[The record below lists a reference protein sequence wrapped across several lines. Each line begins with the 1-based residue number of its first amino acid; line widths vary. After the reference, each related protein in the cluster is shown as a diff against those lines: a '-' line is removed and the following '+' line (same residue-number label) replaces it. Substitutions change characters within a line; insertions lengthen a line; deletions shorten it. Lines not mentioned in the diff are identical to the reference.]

1 MELVD
6 GVMCTTTLTES
17 PWQLEY
23 AIDNMTGHEY
33 DVELDFAGSSNLAV
47 AGSATLSFR
56 ATLRPYAIVIATVA
70 RVRPLERCA
79 VCINYHVHRTEGK
92 EARPSPD
99 ESHLVELTGTF
110 VDPSFPPTQACLG
123 DISSVPSMRSI
134 LPTLTWAHVS
144 SILHF
149 PSAHPSVLPP
159 STARLSSSSLCGG
172 DPAFVSIDMKCAL
185 QIVGDR
191 MGILTRLFPHT
202 VPRHGLDTHERFAVL
217 LHRHGQPITV
227 EIDGFVP
234 CISHGGGP
242 VVMKCRRT
250 MQCVWPMLV
259 HKALAKLYGGY
270 SHLCQVSTMQL
281 LHDMVGYPSVKVT
294 CNPANLHSIVQP
306 MVHRGHLVGVT
317 FPSASSSRHGI
328 MFVSGDDR
336 AITLRHYPSDAR
348 TQLVENSANC
358 CFAHRHDD
366 VGAINAC
373 WYFPMYPQRLV
384 RRVFVQDAAACASAA
399 AAMFIL
405 SIPSPASVMISLTYA
420 HQVTDMGMSLLT
432 MEPTNQIK
440 ESLVEVP
447 STIDT
452 HHPSACTMV
461 ASVEAG
467 EYVLAVKPVQWS
479 HNDDKHTEKGT
490 TNTPVMQRMFDML
503 DWDMDHRLDIHDMAR
518 FMAVYEDGL
527 SMSTSAFEWLLE
539 HFDSDGVG
547 LTLKGLEEF
556 YMANGRDE
564 ATGMTL
570 MEQSH
575 PCCVH
580 VHCSSQVL

>member
-281 LHDMVGYPSVKVT
+281 LHDMVGYP
-294 CNPANLHSIVQP
+294 
-306 MVHRGHLVGVT
+306 R
-317 FPSASSSRHGI
+317 
-328 MFVSGDDR
+328 
-336 AITLRHYPSDAR
+336 
-348 TQLVENSANC
+348 
-358 CFAHRHDD
+358 
-366 VGAINAC
+366 
-373 WYFPMYPQRLV
+373 
-384 RRVFVQDAAACASAA
+384 
-399 AAMFIL
+399 
-405 SIPSPASVMISLTYA
+405 
-420 HQVTDMGMSLLT
+420 
-432 MEPTNQIK
+432 
-440 ESLVEVP
+440 
-447 STIDT
+447 
-452 HHPSACTMV
+452 
-461 ASVEAG
+461 
-467 EYVLAVKPVQWS
+467 
-479 HNDDKHTEKGT
+479 
-490 TNTPVMQRMFDML
+490 
-503 DWDMDHRLDIHDMAR
+503 
-518 FMAVYEDGL
+518 
-527 SMSTSAFEWLLE
+527 
-539 HFDSDGVG
+539 
-547 LTLKGLEEF
+547 
-556 YMANGRDE
+556 
-564 ATGMTL
+564 
-570 MEQSH
+570 
-575 PCCVH
+575 
-580 VHCSSQVL
+580 